1 MKEKIL
7 KSIYRYDQDKKTYHI
22 DIQLDTYRDV
32 YSEWDYSPLVNRD
45 LDEDLLEYLMSCSY
59 EIPRNREIVID
70 FFLPVH
76 IYNVERE
83 NRSIEGIH
91 NYFNYKI
98 RQTNSERYRLI
109 RSTILFFFI
118 GTLLL
123 ILAIFSNR
131 LIQMP
136 LFEQVISE
144 GLFIGAWVAIWEI
157 FSIWFFQINGL
168 IYKVKHYQRLQKS
181 IIYYHYSEQ

>member
-1 MKEKIL
+1 MKDKIL
-7 KSIYRYDQDKKTYHI
+7 KSIYRYDENKKQYHI

-32 YSEWDYSPLVNRD
+32 YSDWDYSPLINRD

-59 EIPRNREIVID
+59 EIPRNRELVID
-70 FFLPVH
+70 FFLPVN
-76 IYNVERE
+76 IYNIERE
-83 NRSIEGIH
+83 KRSIEGIH

-98 RQTNSERYRLI
+98 RQTKSERYRLI

-123 ILAIFSNR
+123 ILAIMSNSVIR
-131 LIQMP
+131 TP
-136 LFEQVISE
+136 VFEQVISE

-157 FSIWFFQINGL
+157 FSIWFFQING
-168 IYKVKHYQRLQKS
+168 INHRIKHYYRLQAS
-181 IIYYHYSEQ
+181 NIYYHYNE

>member
-7 KSIYRYDQDKKTYHI
+7 KSIYRYDENRKIYHI

-59 EIPRNREIVID
+59 EIPRKREFVID

-83 NRSIEGIH
+83 ARSIEGIH
-91 NYFNYKI
+91 NYFRYKI
-98 RQTNSERYRLI
+98 RQSQSERYRLI
-109 RSTILFFFI
+109 RSTILFFLV
-118 GTLLL
+118 GTILL
-123 ILAIFSNR
+123 ILAIFSHGV
-131 LIQMP
+131 IKSP
-136 LFEQVISE
+136 VFEQIISE
-144 GLFIGAWVAIWEI
+144 GLFIGAWVALWEI
-157 FSIWFFQINGL
+157 FSIWFF
-168 IYKVKHYQRLQKS
+168 KVNEVIHRIKHYQRLQNAN
-181 IIYYHYSEQ
+181 IFYHYKE